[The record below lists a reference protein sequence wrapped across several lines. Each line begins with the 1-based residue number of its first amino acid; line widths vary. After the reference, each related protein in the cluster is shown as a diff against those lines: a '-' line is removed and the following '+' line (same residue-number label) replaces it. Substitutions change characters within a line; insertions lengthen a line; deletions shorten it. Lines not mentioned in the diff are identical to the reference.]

1 MKNLCLRKRAA
12 EGGRHTK
19 IMGQNDYLD
28 FRAAQKR
35 NSYRRRRRHPLPLLV
50 LVILIILIIVGT
62 IFLLIGENASENA
75 EKPAP
80 TAGAM
85 EMDLTPTPTTAAILP
100 TPTPPMQGE
109 TSSEKKEMA
118 QGPFGLWEPTA
129 SPTPTIAIPEG
140 EVIWMADYVDKRTP
154 VEAKGVYL
162 SPEVTKDNA
171 YMEELLHYLDTTEL
185 NAVVIDVKA
194 DSGAIV
200 YAMENDTAKEI
211 GALRTIVN
219 IPNVVK
225 TLKEHGV
232 YVIARLVAF
241 KDPILAKARPDLT
254 FYNKDGSKFYDSS
267 RSAWVSPYKQE
278 VWEYLASVG
287 ISCAEIGF
295 DEINYDYMRF
305 PTDGVAN
312 IDWGTESATKSKT
325 EAITEGIK
333 YLCETLRM
341 HDVYVSADVYG
352 IVISSKVD
360 AAAVGQDY
368 KEMSRYLD
376 YICPMIYPSHY
387 GFGYAGIDYPDKEP
401 AKIIKMAL
409 NSSNKRIAEIP
420 VYQHRAI
427 CRPWLQDFTASYLGS
442 KNGVERYLVYDA
454 EVLRIQMEATYE
466 SGLTDWLLWN
476 AGGYYTEDAWLPEK

>member
-1 MKNLCLRKRAA
+1 M
-12 EGGRHTK
+12 
-19 IMGQNDYLD
+19 
-28 FRAAQKR
+28 
-35 NSYRRRRRHPLPLLV
+35 PLL
-50 LVILIILIIVGT
+50 ILIVLILLIISGT
-62 IFLLIGENASENA
+62 ILVLAKGEGEANEENVSKGPSA
-75 EKPAP
+75 TPSP
-80 TAGAM
+80 TA
-85 EMDLTPTPTTAAILP
+85 TPTPAPLP
-100 TPTPPMQGE
+100 TPTPVAEEEP
-109 TSSEKKEMA
+109 KEVA

-154 VEAKGVYL
+154 VQARGVYV
-162 SPEVTKDNA
+162 SPEVAKDSA
-171 YMEELLHYLDTTEL
+171 YMEELLYYLDTTEL
-185 NAVVIDVKA
+185 NSVVIDVKA

-200 YAMENDTAKEI
+200 YAMENETAKEI

-219 IPNVVK
+219 IPKIVK

-241 KDPILAKARPDLT
+241 KDPILAKAKPELT
-254 FYNKDGSKFYDSS
+254 FYNKDGSKFYDTSN
-267 RSAWVSPYKQE
+267 SAWVSPYKHE

-295 DEINYDYMRF
+295 DEINFDYMRF

-312 IDWGTESATKSKT
+312 IDWGVESQTKTKT

-368 KEMSRYLD
+368 VEMSRYLD

-401 AKIIKMAL
+401 AKIIKLAL
-409 NSSNKRIAEIP
+409 QSSNKKIAEIP
-420 VYQHRAI
+420 EYQHRAI
-427 CRPWLQDFTASYLGS
+427 CRPWLQDFTASYLGT

-466 SGLTDWLLWN
+466 CGLTDWFLWN
-476 AGGYYTEDAWLPEK
+476 AGGNYTEDAWLPE